1 MQDAASHQGPDLRAY
16 LTGFVLAVILTA
28 IPFGLVYFK
37 ALPIGPTVAVIV
49 VAAVIQVLVHLR
61 FFLHI
66 GLKTTPGENLLVLLF
81 AVLLLVIMVGGSV
94 WIMFDLH
101 YRMML

>member
-1 MQDAASHQGPDLRAY
+1 MQEATSHPGPDLRAY

-28 IPFGLVYFK
+28 IPFALVYFQ
-37 ALPIGPTVAVIV
+37 ALSVGPTVAVIV
-49 VAAVIQVLVHLR
+49 VAAVIQVVVHLR

-66 GLKTTPGENLLVLLF
+66 GLRTTPGENLLVMFFAILLIF
-81 AVLLLVIMVGGSV
+81 IMVGGSV

>member
-1 MQDAASHQGPDLRAY
+1 MQDAASHPGPDLRAY

-28 IPFGLVYFK
+28 IPFALVYFK
-37 ALPIGPTVAVIV
+37 ALSVGPTVAVIV
-49 VAAVIQVLVHLR
+49 VAAVAQVVVHLR

-66 GLKTTPGENLLVLLF
+66 GLRNTPGENLLVLFF
-81 AVLLLVIMVGGSV
+81 AIFLLAIMVGGSI